1 MKLALQDWCR
11 FCPQV
16 ALDKWGSILHPSVNE
31 TRDIKQGSDHVGH
44 ANEAFSARFEHWGS
58 GYGGLFE
65 RGASPNLADS
75 SNEALARVDQCRVD
89 RRRAE

>member
-16 ALDKWGSILHPSVNE
+16 PLDKWGSILHPSVNE

-44 ANEAFSARFEHWGS
+44 ANEAFSARF
-58 GYGGLFE
+58 
-65 RGASPNLADS
+65 
-75 SNEALARVDQCRVD
+75 
-89 RRRAE
+89 